1 MEEIVLKIK
10 HLLIECFCD
19 YDSKDKNSIC
29 FTGNKI
35 NIDCLK
41 HNCVHFMYT
50 KCPNEIAYANE
61 EGVVEKETDFIGFGD
76 EMEKENVKDKK
87 ILINKSVF
95 SNLFLSPSFTLLSI
109 KAIIL
114 LYNFFIRIFAA

>member
-1 MEEIVLKIK
+1 MKIK

-87 ILINKSVF
+87 ILINKWKEICREKINEAYEQYINDL
-95 SNLFLSPSFTLLSI
+95 NL
-109 KAIIL
+109 KGEE
-114 LYNFFIRIFAA
+114 